1 MVGRWEPGQSIV
13 RREVLGLGPHVHR
26 DPQPWW
32 HGKPWG
38 AIPVYVVED
47 TDDGLVTYIP
57 AGAQLGFV
65 DGEWPT
71 RDGRHPWY
79 RKVTW
84 QGHGCLMVQR
94 PGDPYAVWHFWS
106 GPNRDFACWYI
117 NLQAAFVR
125 TEIGYDTQDFEL
137 DFIVSPDG
145 SYVVKDAEVLDDRVS
160 EGRFTFELVEWVR
173 ELGAQVVEELDAGRQ
188 WWDGSW
194 SGWTPPPEWRNLR
207 LPEGWAEA
215 ACPSS

>member
-1 MVGRWEPGQSIV
+1 VVERWEQGQSIV
-13 RREVLGLGPHVHR
+13 RREVLGLGPHVQG

-32 HGKPWG
+32 HGKAWE

-57 AGAQLGFV
+57 EGAQLGFV
-65 DGEWPT
+65 DGGWPT
-71 RDGRHPWY
+71 PDGKHPWH
-79 RKVTW
+79 RKVHW

-94 PGDPYAVWHFWS
+94 PGDPYAVWHFWT

-117 NLQAAFVR
+117 NLQADFVR

-145 SYVVKDAEVLDDRVS
+145 SYGLKDAEVLDDRVS
-160 EGRFTFELVEWVR
+160 EGRFTAALVEWVR
-173 ELGAQVVEELDAGRQ
+173 QLGAQVSDELDAGRH
-188 WWDGSW
+188 WWDRSW
-194 SGWTPPPEWRNLR
+194 SSWEPPAEWRDLR
-207 LPEGWAEA
+207 LPEGWADA
-215 ACPSS
+215 ACPSI